1 MNEKTTHAK
10 VSRREFMRLSGI
22 ATVGVVAAAC
32 GGSGGAPAVEGE
44 AAPAAVGGEAAPA
57 PAATVAVPTT
67 FNEAP
72 MLAGLVQ
79 SGELPPVDERLP
91 SNPLVSIGLD
101 GVGNYGGAMR
111 KGFNGQADG
120 GSAAHMLYKGLLDI
134 NHELQT
140 NPILAES
147 WEVNDDATEFTFH
160 LRDGVRWSDGTPM
173 TTDDFLFWYNDF
185 MLNTDLTPS
194 PPEWLTSV
202 VDGERVPLEMTAPDE
217 HTIKMTFSSP
227 NALFYLSGGIVNNI
241 PAMPSHYMKQYHI
254 DYAEDQ
260 AALDAEVAERGLGS
274 WAELFLWKNNE
285 DVRLNTELPTHAPW
299 IQDNPWSDEYVTMT
313 RNPYYWGVDEAG
325 NQLPY
330 VDNVSFRLFQD
341 PAVLVLWI
349 SNGEI
354 DCQSR
359 HVNFIDLTVLKES
372 EGQGDYLVQSWRWT
386 AVLGIHFNMTA
397 KNPKLRE
404 LFQERDFRIAVSLG
418 VDRERLNDLVYDG
431 FGTPM
436 QYGPPVESPLHH
448 ETLSNA
454 YLEYDPE
461 RANQLLDDLGYSERD
476 SEGFRLFKDGS
487 GERIRWT
494 MIGGPQANDDTLL
507 VLEYLTELGFE
518 VNYRGVDRSLS
529 IEQHNSND
537 VECTMGFMD
546 RNLVP
551 LADPQIWIKHTNI
564 DDRPWANAWTSWR
577 MNPNHPMAEE
587 PPEDHWIRDIWSLWD
602 QIRSNPNEEE
612 RRQLFSQILDIWA
625 EELPSV
631 GFIGEV
637 PRLVIVKNGLK
648 GIHAGYP
655 WDCCS
660 TIYEYIIDDTTW
672 YWEEPEN
679 HAL

>member
-1 MNEKTTHAK
+1 
-10 VSRREFMRLSGI
+10 MRLSAI
-22 ATVGVVAAAC
+22 AGVGAVAVAC
-32 GGSGGAPAVEGE
+32 GGSG
-44 AAPAAVGGEAAPA
+44 AAPAAPVEE
-57 PAATVAVPTT
+57 PAAAVGAQPAVATSAPVAVPTT

-72 MLAGLVQ
+72 MLAELVA
-79 SGELPPVDERLP
+79 SGDLPAVDERLP
-91 SNPLVSIGLD
+91 KNPLVSVGLD
-101 GVGNYGGAMR
+101 GVGNYGGNMR

-134 NHELQT
+134 NHEMLT
-140 NPILAES
+140 VPLLAES
-147 WEVNDDATEFTFH
+147 WETNDDATEFTFH
-160 LRDGVRWSDGTPM
+160 LREGLKWSDGTPM

-185 MLNTDLTPS
+185 QLNSDLTPS

-202 VDGERVPLEMTAPDE
+202 VDGERVPLEMTAPDDL
-217 HTIKMTFSSP
+217 TIKVTFSSP
-227 NALFYLSGGIVNNI
+227 NSLFYLSGGIVNNI
-241 PAMPSHYMKQYHI
+241 PAMPSHYLKQFHI
-254 DYAEDQ
+254 DYTEDQ
-260 AALDAEVAERGLGS
+260 AGLEAAVGEAGLGS
-274 WAELFLWKNNE
+274 WAELFLAKN
-285 DVRLNTELPTHAPW
+285 DARLNVELPTHAPW
-299 IQDNPWSDEYVTMT
+299 IQDNPWTDEYVTMT

-330 VDNVSFRLFQD
+330 MDTVSFRLFQD
-341 PAVLVLWI
+341 PSVLVLWI
-349 SNGEI
+349 ANGEI

-359 HVNFIDLTVLKES
+359 HVNFTDLTVLKES
-372 EGQGDYLVQSWRWT
+372 EARGDYAVQSWRWT

-397 KNPKLRE
+397 KNPQLRE

-418 VDRERLNDLVYDG
+418 VDRERLNDLNYDG

-436 QYGPPVESPLHH
+436 QYGPPVESPLYS
-448 ETLSNA
+448 EKLTNA
-454 YLEYDPE
+454 YLEYDPD

-476 SEGFRLFKDGS
+476 AEGFRLFKDGS

-494 MIGGPQANDDTLL
+494 MLGAAQASDDSLLTLEFL
-507 VLEYLTELGFE
+507 KELGFD

-529 IEQHNSND
+529 IEQHQSND

-564 DDRPWANAWTSWR
+564 DDRPWANAWTAWR
-577 MNPNHPMAEE
+577 VDPNHPIAEE
-587 PPEDHWIRDIWSLWD
+587 PPADHWIWDIWNLWD
-602 QIRSNPNEEE
+602 EIRSNPNEEE
-612 RRQLFSQILDIWA
+612 RNALFMQILDIWA

-631 GFIGEV
+631 GFLGEV

-648 GIHAGYP
+648 GVHAGYP

-679 HAL
+679 HTL

>member
-1 MNEKTTHAK
+1 MNERATRVK
-10 VSRREFMRLSGI
+10 VSRREFIRLSGI
-22 ATVGVVAAAC
+22 ATAGVVAAAC
-32 GGSGGAPAVEGE
+32 GAGGSAPAAVEEQAPAAAGGQ
-44 AAPAAVGGEAAPA
+44 AAPAAAAPV
-57 PAATVAVPTT
+57 AAPTT
-67 FNEAP
+67 FQEAP
-72 MLAGLVQ
+72 MLADLVANG
-79 SGELPPVDERLP
+79 SLPPVDERLP
-91 SNPLVSIGLD
+91 KNPLVSVGLD

-120 GSAAHMLYKGLLDI
+120 GSAAHMLYKGLLNI
-134 NHELQT
+134 NHEMQT
-140 NPILAES
+140 GPMLAES
-147 WEVNDDATEFTFH
+147 WEVNEDATVFTFH

-185 MLNTDLTPS
+185 QLNSDLTPA

-202 VDGERVPLEMTAPDE
+202 VDGERVPMEMTAPDE
-217 HTIKMTFSSP
+217 RTIVATFSSP
-227 NALFYLSGGIVNNI
+227 NSLFYLSGGIVNTV
-241 PAMPSHYMKQYHI
+241 PAMPSHYMKQFHA
-254 DYAEDQ
+254 DHAEDQ
-260 AALDAEVAERGLGS
+260 AALEAAVAEAGLEN
-274 WAELFLWKNNE
+274 WAELFLDRNNP
-285 DVRLNTELPTHAPW
+285 RLNVELPTLAPW
-299 IQDNPWSDEYVTMT
+299 IQDNPWTDEYVTLT

-330 VDNVSFRLFQD
+330 IDNVSFRLFQD

-354 DCQSR
+354 DSQSR
-359 HVNFIDLTVLKES
+359 HVNFTDLTVLKES
-372 EGQGDYLVQSWRWT
+372 EAQGDYVVQSWRWT

-397 KNPKLRE
+397 KNPVLRE

-418 VDRERLNDLVYDG
+418 VDRERLNDLNYDG
-431 FGTPM
+431 FGTSM
-436 QYGPPVESPLHH
+436 QYGPPVESPQYYEKL
-448 ETLSNA
+448 TNA

-476 SEGFRLFKDGS
+476 SDGFRLAKDGS

-494 MIGGPQANDDTLL
+494 MLGGAEVSDDALFVLQA
-507 VLEYLTELGFE
+507 LEELGFE
-518 VNYRGVDRSLS
+518 VNYRGVDRSLN

-564 DDRPWANAWTSWR
+564 NDRPWANAWTAWR
-577 MNPNHPMAEE
+577 MDPNNPIAEE
-587 PPEDHWIRDIWSLWD
+587 PPADHWIVEIWSLWD
-602 QIRSNPNEEE
+602 QIRSNANEEE
-612 RRQLFSQILDIWA
+612 RNELFKQILDIWS

-637 PRLVIVKNGLK
+637 PRLVIVKNSLK

-660 TIYEYIIDDTTW
+660 TIYEYIIDNTTW
-672 YWEEPEN
+672 YWEDPEN
-679 HAL
+679 HTL